1 MQFRHYLSLARQ
13 YEDKDLAER
22 ITATMHFHIRLTN
35 MVRRQDPTSQHFLSH
50 YAKFYKGP
58 DDLPDII
65 LNIVWLRN
73 TMSRDMVKLCE
84 LGKMPWLR
92 VEHGRLT
99 EASKNA
105 ANETFLSLGGRVFYS
120 NVEPMKSRSWCPRR
134 EWADLVS
141 ELVDFAKKVKDL
153 AALWPGENG
162 VADLA
167 AEIRKIQGFNGKGFR
182 MKAPS

>member
-1 MQFRHYLSLARQ
+1 MKNFAPDESWDSKESRMQRLVSFMQFRHYLSLARQ

-84 LGKMPWLR
+84 LGKCL
-92 VEHGRLT
+92 GC
-99 EASKNA
+99 A
-105 ANETFLSLGGRVFYS
+105 LSTG
-120 NVEPMKSRSWCPRR
+120 
-134 EWADLVS
+134 A
-141 ELVDFAKKVKDL
+141 
-153 AALWPGENG
+153 
-162 VADLA
+162 
-167 AEIRKIQGFNGKGFR
+167 
-182 MKAPS
+182 